1 MKNPIRVTTLIE
13 NTVNTRGL
21 LAEHGLA
28 FYIEAGS
35 KRILMDAGQTQILSQ
50 NAQKLGISL
59 ETLDDIV
66 LSHGHYDHNGGLK
79 ELLPLASN
87 ARVFLHP
94 DALNPK
100 YTRDKDG
107 TSRAIGMPAEIA
119 SAIRNR
125 SSLVTWTTGVT
136 EIYEG
141 IFMTGQIPRTTPYE
155 DVGGRFFLDDACT
168 QPDPLAD
175 DQALFIESEQGIN
188 VILGCAHAGV
198 VNTLQYIQQVTK
210 GKPIHTVL
218 GGMHLLAAS
227 PDRIAQTIAALRQM
241 GVQRIGPAHCTG
253 CAATAALWTAFPGKC
268 FSCSTGSR
276 LTLET
281 DETKC

>member
-1 MKNPIRVTTLIE
+1 MRNPIRVTILVE

-28 FYIEAGS
+28 FYIEAGP

-50 NAQKLGISL
+50 NARKLGVSL
-59 ETLDDIV
+59 ETLDAIV
-66 LSHGHYDHNGGLK
+66 LSHGHYDHIGGLK
-79 ELLPLASN
+79 ELLPLASS

-94 DALNPK
+94 NALNPK

-107 TSRAIGMPAEIA
+107 TSRAIGMPVEIA
-119 SAIRNR
+119 DAIRNR

-136 EIYEG
+136 EIHEG
-141 IFMTGQIPRTTPYE
+141 VFMTGQIPRTTPYE

-168 QPDPLAD
+168 RPDPLAD
-175 DQALFIESEQGIN
+175 DQALFIESQQGIN
-188 VILGCAHAGV
+188 VLLGCAHAGV

-210 GKPIHTVL
+210 GKPIHTVM

-241 GVQRIGPAHCTG
+241 GVRRIGPAHCTG

-276 LTLET
+276 ITLET
-281 DETKC
+281 DKTES

>member
-1 MKNPIRVTTLIE
+1 MRNSIHVTTLVE

-28 FYIEAGS
+28 FYIEAEQ
-35 KRILMDAGQTQILSQ
+35 KRILMDAGQTEIFSQ
-50 NAQKLGISL
+50 NSRKLGISL
-59 ETLDDIV
+59 KTLDAIV

-107 TSRAIGMPAEIA
+107 TSRAIGMPTEIA

-125 SSLVTWTTGVT
+125 SALVTWTTGVT

-141 IFMTGQIPRTTPYE
+141 IFMTGPIPRATPYE
-155 DVGGRFFLDDACT
+155 HVGGHFFLDDACT

-175 DQALFIESEQGIN
+175 DQALFIESPHGID

-198 VNTLQYIQQVTK
+198 VNTLQYIQQVTN
-210 GKPIHTVL
+210 GKPIHTVM

-227 PDRIAQTIAALRQM
+227 PDRIDQTIAALRQM
-241 GVQRIGPAHCTG
+241 NVQRIGPAHCTG
-253 CAATAALWTAFPGKC
+253 CAATSTLWTAFPGKC

-276 LTLET
+276 ITLEI
-281 DETKC
+281 DGTKC